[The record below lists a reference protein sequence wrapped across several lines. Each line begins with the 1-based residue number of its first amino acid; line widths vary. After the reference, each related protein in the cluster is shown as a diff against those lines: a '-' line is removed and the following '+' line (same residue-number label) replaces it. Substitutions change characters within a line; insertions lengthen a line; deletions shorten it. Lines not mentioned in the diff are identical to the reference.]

1 MKAGRRQITQ
11 ADIEVEAGTL
21 TALPS
26 NSTQEIEYLTGLF
39 VRLPVSQK
47 KWIESLA
54 ESRGESLAEI
64 VRTALK
70 DYETK
75 LSGSSSKKPA
85 NNS

>member
-1 MKAGRRQITQ
+1 MKGGRRKVTM

-26 NSTQEIEYLTGLF
+26 SSVEEIEYLTGLF

-47 KWIESLA
+47 KWIENLA
-54 ESRGESLAEI
+54 EETGKSLAEI
-64 VRTALK
+64 VRIALR

-75 LSGSSSKKPA
+75 LSPIKNPSNSS
-85 NNS
+85 